1 MFEVV
6 FINVCDGSRK
16 VYASGVNVNYFTI
29 RDWSRL
35 LAAFTNFRLN
45 NTLCKLEITLLDE
58 SPF

>member
-35 LAAFTNFRLN
+35 LAAFANFRQN
-45 NTLCKLEITLLDE
+45 FTLCKLEITPLDKT
-58 SPF
+58 PF

>member
-29 RDWSRL
+29 RDWSKL
-35 LAAFTNFRLN
+35 LAAFTIFRQN
-45 NTLCKLEITLLDE
+45 STLCNLQITPLDKT
-58 SPF
+58 PF